1 MHRGWLDISR
11 NRGKK
16 LFAKI
21 DIKNK
26 YKKILKKHKKQLTK
40 FDNHANIFKDEAT
53 DKNIKKYYRRIS
65 KKLQQKKEQKQPNT
79 SFLFCLKKG
88 KKKYLKNIFKMYWQ
102 AKKLMLK

>member
-26 YKKILKKHKKQLTK
+26 YKKIKKKHKKQLTK

-65 KKLQQKKEQKQPNT
+65 KKLQQKKNKNNQILVFYFA
-79 SFLFCLKKG
+79 SKKAR
-88 KKKYLKNIFKMYWQ
+88 KNI
-102 AKKLMLK
+102 

>member
-26 YKKILKKHKKQLTK
+26 YKKIKKNTKNSWQSSTIMLIYLKTKQQTK
-40 FDNHANIFKDEAT
+40 I
-53 DKNIKKYYRRIS
+53 
-65 KKLQQKKEQKQPNT
+65 
-79 SFLFCLKKG
+79 
-88 KKKYLKNIFKMYWQ
+88 LKNITEELVKSYN
-102 AKKLMLK
+102 KKRTKTTKY

>member
-65 KKLQQKKEQKQPNT
+65 KKLQQKKN
-79 SFLFCLKKG
+79 
-88 KKKYLKNIFKMYWQ
+88 KNNQILVFYFASKR
-102 AKKLMLK
+102 

>member
-26 YKKILKKHKKQLTK
+26 YKKILKIHKKQLTK

-65 KKLQQKKEQKQPNT
+65 KKLQQKKNKNNQILVFYFA
-79 SFLFCLKKG
+79 SKKVR
-88 KKKYLKNIFKMYWQ
+88 KNI
-102 AKKLMLK
+102 

>member
-16 LFAKI
+16 LFTKI

-65 KKLQQKKEQKQPNT
+65 KKLQQKKNKNNQILVFYFA
-79 SFLFCLKKG
+79 SKKVR
-88 KKKYLKNIFKMYWQ
+88 KNI
-102 AKKLMLK
+102 